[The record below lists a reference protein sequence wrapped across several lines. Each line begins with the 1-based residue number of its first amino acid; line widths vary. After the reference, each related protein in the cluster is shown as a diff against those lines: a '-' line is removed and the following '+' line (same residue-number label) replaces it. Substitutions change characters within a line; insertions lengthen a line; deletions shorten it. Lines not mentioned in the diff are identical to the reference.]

1 MRVFVTG
8 ASGFIGSAVV
18 QELRGAGHEV
28 VGLSRSD
35 SSAEALVAAGA
46 EIHRGSLEDLDS
58 LRTGAA
64 AADGVIHLGYIHDF
78 SKIEDNVRVD
88 RSAIETF
95 GAVLAASD
103 RPLVIANGT
112 LFLSSAGQPAT
123 ETDTGDPTD
132 DAVGG
137 RRRNEQL
144 VLSLADRGVRSAS
157 VRLTPTVHGE
167 GDHGFVPIIIGV
179 AREKGVSGF
188 LGDGSS
194 RWPAVH
200 RVDAARLFRLA
211 LEKAPAGAV
220 LHGVAEEGIPTREI
234 ADVIGQHLGVPVE
247 SISPGSA
254 VEHFGFL
261 GAILG
266 LDSPASSV
274 LTRERYAW
282 QPQQPGLIDDLNQG
296 HYFENGLTRH
306 HSADQAASA
315 GMLADGES
323 VG

>member
-18 QELRGAGHEV
+18 EELRGAGHEV
-28 VGLSRSD
+28 VGLARSD

-58 LRTGAA
+58 LWAGAA
-64 AADGVIHLGYIHDF
+64 ASDGVIHLGYIHDF
-78 SKIEDNVRVD
+78 SKVEDNVRVD

-95 GAVLAASD
+95 GAVLAGSD
-103 RPLVIANGT
+103 RPLVIASGT

-132 DAVGG
+132 DAVGS

-144 VLSLADRGVRSAS
+144 LLSLADRGVRSAS

-200 RVDAARLFRLA
+200 SVDAARLFRLA

-247 SISPGSA
+247 SISPGGA

-261 GAILG
+261 GAIFG
-266 LDSPASSV
+266 LDSPASSA

-296 HYFENGLTRH
+296 HYFENGLRRH
-306 HSADQAASA
+306 HSADQAAGA
-315 GMLADGES
+315 GMLADGKS